1 MPSAPRVEDD
11 KKLVTV
17 ELIKR
22 QGLFSH
28 PKWVS
33 NDVDVIADVKE
44 EARAAETDLKKT
56 ELPTTKTLGVLWSA
70 ADDKFFFDTP
80 CSWMDLNR
88 PKKNLTKTATVC
100 DPPGFFDAKSV
111 GWFVAKH
118 HQKEWLKLFQG
129 LSDLYENSDVTVR
142 LIATK
147 STLAPLSFWV
157 DDQVS

>member
-56 ELPTTKTLGVLWSA
+56 ELPTTKTLGVL
-70 ADDKFFFDTP
+70 
-80 CSWMDLNR
+80 
-88 PKKNLTKTATVC
+88 
-100 DPPGFFDAKSV
+100 
-111 GWFVAKH
+111 
-118 HQKEWLKLFQG
+118 
-129 LSDLYENSDVTVR
+129 
-142 LIATK
+142 
-147 STLAPLSFWV
+147 
-157 DDQVS
+157 